1 MKTIRIFIASSSELK
16 EDRDKFRI
24 FISKE
29 NDRLIKHKKNI
40 YLELVQWEYFLDAI
54 SDTRLQSEYNNAIR
68 NCDIV
73 LCLFFTKVGKY
84 TAEEFDTAYET
95 FKDQGKPRIWTY
107 FKNANIT
114 TGAITDE
121 INTLLEFK
129 KKIDGLGHFLTEYSN
144 SDNLI
149 NLYRSQMD
157 EIMPVF
163 EAEAASG
170 SSGVADIERKG
181 DAQIPVKNTFNDLL
195 TTRTLLAISAHNR
208 KAGDFL
214 ASNPDWAE
222 KVELVRTAK
231 QIIIN
236 GYVGVIGGHIRKLM
250 SIGEQDYSESKMKRY
265 LQNCHLTA
273 KRGLQLICFSLISTL
288 WDHQLSKKVKFS
300 SAQSEALVKFFRD
313 ASEEDLLG
321 FAVLLKNLLE
331 IFAANNLDFL
341 ISEAQG
347 LLPKLAPE
355 SDFFEACE
363 KLNEIPQLMKGSGF
377 QLEDCLIAETN
388 LTIVLENLAFLA
400 EYRMI
405 SINEIDYNQQRY
417 DNEGLYLHNYT
428 LLVGESQANSNS
440 QSKVRRESSPV
451 ISHAVILFKDNYRQN
466 INLDPFIIDFNG
478 LALSGGSKICFYS
491 YCNTFGN
498 LDLNFSFI
506 EDNSPEIVRKSD
518 NPKPDASNLNSLN
531 GWLSKKENRRDM
543 NFDKVYSL
551 FFQAKKTLTGIEEEA
566 TEDTF

>member
-16 EDRDKFRI
+16 EDRDKFRN
-24 FISKE
+24 FISTE

-54 SDTRLQSEYNNAIR
+54 SDTRLQGEYNNAIR
-68 NCDIV
+68 SCDIV

-107 FKNANIT
+107 FKNADIK

-129 KKIDGLGHFLTEYSN
+129 KKIGGLGHFFTEYSN
-144 SDNLI
+144 TDNLI
-149 NLYRSQMD
+149 NRYRSQMD
-157 EIMPVF
+157 EIMPAF

-170 SSGVADIERKG
+170 STAEAGVEPGGKVKIA
-181 DAQIPVKNTFNDLL
+181 VKNTFNDLL
-195 TTRTLLAISAHNR
+195 TVRVLLAISNHNR
-208 KAGDFL
+208 MAGDFL

-222 KVELVRTAK
+222 NVALTRTAK

-236 GYVGVIGGHIRKLM
+236 GYVGVIGGQIRKLM

-265 LQNCHLTA
+265 LENSYATA
-273 KRGLQLICFSLISTL
+273 KRSLQLICYSLISTL

-300 SAQSEALVKFFRD
+300 PAQSGALVKFFRN
-313 ASEEDLLG
+313 AAEEDLLG
-321 FAVLLKNLLE
+321 FAALLKNLLE
-331 IFAANNLDFL
+331 AFAANNLDFL
-341 ISEAQG
+341 IPEAPG
-347 LLPKLAPE
+347 LLPKLTPE
-355 SDFFEACE
+355 NEFFQAC
-363 KLNEIPQLMKGSGF
+363 KQLNEIPQRMKSPEF
-377 QLEDCLIAETN
+377 QLEECLAAETS
-388 LTIVLENLAFLA
+388 LTILLENLAFLA

-417 DNEGLYLHNYT
+417 DSEGLYLHNYT
-428 LLVGESQANSNS
+428 LLVGESQNSTTS

-478 LALSGGSKICFYS
+478 LALYGGSKICFYS
-491 YCNTFGN
+491 HCNTFGN

-506 EDNSPEIVRKSD
+506 EDNSMEIVRKSD
-518 NPKPDASNLNSLN
+518 NPKPDVSNLNSLN
-531 GWLSKKENRRDM
+531 SWLSKKENRKDM

-551 FFQAKKTLTGIEEEA
+551 FFQAKKILTGIEEEA
-566 TEDTF
+566 TEDSF

>member
-24 FISKE
+24 FISTE
-29 NDRLIKHKKNI
+29 NSRLIKQKKNI
-40 YLELVQWEYFLDAI
+40 FLDLVQWEYFLDAI

-68 NCDIV
+68 SCDIV

-107 FKNANIT
+107 FKNADIK

-129 KKIDGLGHFLTEYSN
+129 KKISGLGHFFTEYSN
-144 SDNLI
+144 TDNLI
-149 NLYRSQMD
+149 NLYRSQID
-157 EIMPVF
+157 EIMPAF
-163 EAEAASG
+163 EAEAALG
-170 SSGVADIERKG
+170 SPAEAGLEPGGKAEI
-181 DAQIPVKNTFNDLL
+181 AVKNTFNDLL
-195 TTRTLLAISAHNR
+195 TGRVLLAISAHNR
-208 KAGDFL
+208 NAGNFL

-222 KVELVRTAK
+222 NVELTRTAK

-236 GYVGVIGGHIRKLM
+236 GYVGVVGGHIRKLM
-250 SIGEQDYSESKMKRY
+250 SIGEQDYSVSKMKRY
-265 LQNCHLTA
+265 LENSYMTA
-273 KRGLQLICFSLISTL
+273 KRSLQLICYSLISTL
-288 WDHQLSKKVKFS
+288 WDHQLAGKVKFS
-300 SAQSEALVKFFRD
+300 PTQSDALVKFFRNAAED
-313 ASEEDLLG
+313 DLLG
-321 FAVLLKNLLE
+321 FAALLKNLVE
-331 IFAANNLDFL
+331 VYASNDLDFL
-341 ISEAQG
+341 ISEAKG
-347 LLPKLAPE
+347 LLPKLAAGNE
-355 SDFFEACE
+355 LFQACE
-363 KLNEIPQLMKGSGF
+363 QLNEIPELVKGSDF
-377 QLEDCLIAETN
+377 QLDDCLAAETN
-388 LTIVLENLAFLA
+388 LTTVLVNLAFLA

-417 DNEGLYLHNYT
+417 DSEGLYLHNYT
-428 LLVGESQANSNS
+428 LLVGESQNNTTS

-491 YCNTFGN
+491 SCNTFGN
-498 LDLNFSFI
+498 LNLNFSFI

-518 NPKPDASNLNSLN
+518 NPKPDVSNLKSLN
-531 GWLSKKENRRDM
+531 GWLSKKEIRKDM

-551 FFQAKKTLTGIEEEA
+551 FFQAKKILTGIEEEA
-566 TEDTF
+566 TEDSF